1 MTTNLGESDGELRM
15 KRRGASGKVARK
27 KNPLGPTTEWAN
39 DQRMGEPNNHPLI
52 EHTKNK

>member
-1 MTTNLGESDGELRM
+1 LTTHRAESDGELRM
-15 KRRGASGKVARK
+15 KRRVASGNVARK

-52 EHTKNK
+52 EHTN

>member
-1 MTTNLGESDGELRM
+1 LITHRAESDGELRM
-15 KRRGASGKVARK
+15 KRRVASGNVARK

-52 EHTKNK
+52 EHTN